1 MVKMSVMG
9 KRATPISPRLL
20 KVIDVVTI
28 EHNVNAQLIPNMEY
42 VSAWAGIERP
52 ILAYI
57 VQDLTF
63 PVVGPPPASYV
74 NWLTLGATSDFV
86 EKSPDPCALISKV
99 MIGIDWF
106 VALSIAKTNAENEC
120 WSFGAEN

>member
-52 ILAYI
+52 MLAYI
-57 VQDLTF
+57 VQD
-63 PVVGPPPASYV
+63 
-74 NWLTLGATSDFV
+74 
-86 EKSPDPCALISKV
+86 
-99 MIGIDWF
+99 
-106 VALSIAKTNAENEC
+106 
-120 WSFGAEN
+120 